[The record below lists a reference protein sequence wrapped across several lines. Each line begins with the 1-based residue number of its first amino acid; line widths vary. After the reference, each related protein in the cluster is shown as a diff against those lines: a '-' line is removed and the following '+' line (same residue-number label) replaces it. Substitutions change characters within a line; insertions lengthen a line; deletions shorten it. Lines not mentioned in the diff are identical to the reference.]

1 MRRCGIICVRYFSP
15 GQVELSPSVVA
26 LVYEAGDQLLNQ
38 LTCNSSS
45 PLHTWQFTEIS
56 ESGAAM
62 IYNTHIQ
69 SSSSTGLV
77 NPQPQTIN
85 STIMLTFS
93 RLSTQDDLP
102 LISRVV
108 INNVSEGLN
117 GLEMHCTDAGMI
129 DSATTT
135 IQIMGGKPL
144 LSNFCS

>member
-1 MRRCGIICVRYFSP
+1 M
-15 GQVELSPSVVA
+15 VA
-26 LVYEAGDQLLNQ
+26 LVCAAGDQLQ

-45 PLHTWQFTEIS
+45 PLHTWQFTAIN

-62 IYNTHIQ
+62 TYNIRIQ
-69 SSSSTGLV
+69 SSGSTGLV

-93 RLSTQDDLP
+93 RLSTQDDSP
-102 LISRVV
+102 LISRVI

-117 GLEMHCTDAGMI
+117 GVEMRCTDAGMI
-129 DSATTT
+129 NSATTT
-135 IQIMGGKPL
+135 IQIIGGKPL